1 MSGYFSGWRSARN
14 ATPDTSASTDSQT
27 TPKTGI
33 RKRGPGLPESM
44 FWFVGAWGVHFLGLL
59 FTAGLLIAVLLL
71 SGMPWDPLEL
81 AEFLETQQLTLL
93 AGEQFWFVLLALAA
107 AWLRLG
113 GNLSAKV
120 GSRPLTGEHFF
131 LLTCLIVPLAT
142 VCSLVHAQLMV
153 GWSWL
158 LEWAPQLA
166 WLDSA
171 QAMEVMQSLGQSE
184 PTWALLLVFAM
195 APALGEELIFRGVI
209 GRGLVARWGMVP
221 GILLTSV
228 LFAMAHVHPVHA
240 LAVLPMGIVL
250 HYVYYTTKSFWA
262 PLYLHFGNNAFAVL
276 MSGPLRGSAPEG
288 DLTSTALL
296 TVLLSLVVFLA
307 FLWQTRVRYVS
318 DDGEEWSDGGL
329 TLELPTE
336 VPLRRSYSCLSWHLS
351 LGGLVPLVGFLIA
364 YSNHL

>member
-1 MSGYFSGWRSARN
+1 MSGYFCRERSARN
-14 ATPDTSASTDSQT
+14 AINSDTS
-27 TPKTGI
+27 TPNHSDNSD
-33 RKRGPGLPESM
+33 RPVRRRGPGLPESLL
-44 FWFVGAWGVHFLGLL
+44 WFVGAWGIHFLGLL
-59 FTAGLLIAVLLL
+59 FTAGLLIAVLLG
-71 SGMPWDPLEL
+71 SGMPWNPLEL
-81 AEFLETQQLTLL
+81 GEFLETQQLTLL
-93 AGEQFWFVLLALAA
+93 AGEQFWFVLLALTA

-113 GNLSAKV
+113 GNLSAKL
-120 GSRPLTGEHFF
+120 GSRPLAGEHVF

-142 VCSLVHAQLMV
+142 VCSVFHAFLMQ
-153 GWSWL
+153 GWAWL
-158 LEWAPQLA
+158 LQRAPELA

-171 QAMEVMQSLGQSE
+171 QAMEVMQSLGQSQ
-184 PTWALLLVFAM
+184 PTWALLLVFAV

-209 GRGLVARWGMVP
+209 GRGLVARWGMIP

-228 LFAMAHVHPVHA
+228 LFAAAHVHPVHA

-276 MSGPLRGSAPEG
+276 MSGPLSGHGG
-288 DLTSTALL
+288 DGEITFSALL

-329 TLELPTE
+329 TLELPAE
-336 VPLRRSYSCLSWHLS
+336 VPLHRSYSCLSWHLS

-364 YSNHL
+364 YSAHL